1 MKTNN
6 FGATDY
12 FRIIAAALVI
22 SIHAPAVPFLGDAG
36 NLLLSGTFARLAVP
50 FFFAVTGF
58 FTDLSSAAAVKKLL
72 VKTALIYAAAT
83 AVYLPYGT
91 YFANIK
97 QILFDGTFYHLWYF
111 PAVMMGAV
119 IVFWLKK
126 LPTVPAVVIA
136 SLLYT
141 FGLCGDSYRNLAN
154 FIEPL
159 SKTLDVLSNVFSFTR
174 NGLFFAP
181 MFLLLGNILGNKVRR
196 ALDEKR
202 SPINLF
208 IAIPCFLL
216 SLGMLVSERF
226 SLKEI
231 TFAPNNNMFISLV
244 PCTIFLLLIL
254 SAVRL
259 KPQPVLR
266 QISMWIYIV
275 HPIIIDLIN
284 RITIGF
290 DKVTGTFDDN
300 AQNVIFSASIS
311 LATAVVFGILFSVKK
326 AKSVRIP

>member
-1 MKTNN
+1 MKTKY
-6 FGATDY
+6 FGAFDY

-36 NLLLSGTFARLAVP
+36 NLLLSGTFARIAVP

-97 QILFDGTFYHLWYF
+97 QVLFDGSFYHLWYF

-181 MFLLLGNILGNKVRR
+181 MFLLLGSILGNKVRR
-196 ALDEKR
+196 ALEQSR
-202 SPINLF
+202 LPRLF
-208 IAIPCFLL
+208 ITVPCFLL
-216 SLGMLVSERF
+216 SLGMLIAERF

-254 SAVRL
+254 SAIRL
-259 KPQPVLR
+259 KPRPVLR

-284 RITIGF
+284 RITNGF
-290 DKVTGTFDDN
+290 DKVTGALDDN
-300 AQNVIFSASIS
+300 AKNVILSASIS
-311 LATAVVFGILFSVKK
+311 LTIAAVFVVLLSIKK
-326 AKSVRIP
+326 TKMQKAR